1 MRLGPKLLA
10 LALAGALLLGGCTS
24 PTQEQSSAPP
34 VSPTA
39 TAGSWAMSQIMV
51 SPPRRKAKAVPP
63 TTSADSKS
71 PPRPAKSRRR
81 RSFSAV
87 TAKAARAITPR
98 ERSPRRR
105 ESFRTTR

>member
-39 TAGSWAMSQIMV
+39 TAQPIQAGV
-51 SPPRRKAKAVPP
+51 
-63 TTSADSKS
+63 
-71 PPRPAKSRRR
+71 
-81 RSFSAV
+81 FSLA
-87 TAKAARAITPR
+87 
-98 ERSPRRR
+98 
-105 ESFRTTR
+105 